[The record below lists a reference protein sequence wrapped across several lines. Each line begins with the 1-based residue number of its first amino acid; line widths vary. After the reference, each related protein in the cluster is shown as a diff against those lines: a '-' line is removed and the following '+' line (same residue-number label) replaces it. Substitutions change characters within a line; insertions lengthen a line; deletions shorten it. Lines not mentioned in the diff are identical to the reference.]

1 MVKCNLPVKTKEERK
16 MTFKTLLHIQGSGKF
31 RRSRCDVIVPG
42 NFIDVTT
49 PEITQHSASTINPKQ
64 TRVTG
69 LAEMLVSHETFSVLD
84 LAHKNSRSSGA
95 NKPPH
100 H

>member
-1 MVKCNLPVKTKEERK
+1 MVKCNLLVKTKEERI

-49 PEITQHSASTINPKQ
+49 PEITQHSASTMNVKH

-69 LAEMLVSHETFSVLD
+69 LVELFVHETFSVLD
-84 LAHKNSRSSGA
+84 LAHKNSRSSSA
-95 NKPPH
+95 NKPPRH
-100 H
+100 